1 MIIKKNHNIYYMIY
15 NIIFTSSLS
24 LAVNT
29 LSGIVQGTT
38 TTLNVIYNL
47 LSSTKSYNNYEKELK
62 DLDIELKLTIFLN
75 WLNNPK
81 NLDNRSDNFVLL
93 YNNINNICM
102 EIQNTLDKIKQEIS
116 YHNTKYF
123 SYWRTL
129 NINDMIE
136 SIKKNLDLI
145 YNRILLLNLS

>member
-62 DLDIELKLTIFLN
+62 DLDIELKLTIFFN

-81 NLDNRSDNFVLL
+81 NLDNKSDNFVLL

>member
-1 MIIKKNHNIYYMIY
+1 MIY

-62 DLDIELKLTIFLN
+62 DLDIELKLTIFFN

-81 NLDNRSDNFVLL
+81 NLDNKSDNFVLL

>member
-1 MIIKKNHNIYYMIY
+1 
-15 NIIFTSSLS
+15 
-24 LAVNT
+24 
-29 LSGIVQGTT
+29 
-38 TTLNVIYNL
+38 
-47 LSSTKSYNNYEKELK
+47 
-62 DLDIELKLTIFLN
+62 
-75 WLNNPK
+75 
-81 NLDNRSDNFVLL
+81 
-93 YNNINNICM
+93 M

>member
-1 MIIKKNHNIYYMIY
+1 MIY

-62 DLDIELKLTIFLN
+62 DLDIELKLTIFFN

-81 NLDNRSDNFVLL
+81 NLDNKSDNFVLL

-129 NINDMIE
+129 NISDMIE